1 MDKLK
6 TVNFRL
12 TQDEYNLL
20 KTYCEQHNRSM
31 SDVLRE
37 KIRKLKINK

>member
-6 TVNFRL
+6 TINFRL

-20 KTYCEQHNRSM
+20 KNYCDIHNRSM

-37 KIRKLKINK
+37 KIRKLKTNK